1 LQDIFY
7 SVQGWLIDN
16 VAEAFSVGL
25 STAIWSGNGSSKP
38 TGVINATPTTGADG
52 NEASPQRAHG
62 ALQYVPIAA
71 SSSPFTT
78 NGFGTDD
85 VIDLVYALNPRLRGN
100 ARFAANTTTQG
111 HLRKLKDNNGQYL
124 WQPSLQA
131 GQPDRLIGYE
141 LFTWEEMG
149 DPTTANA
156 FPLAYGDFSKGY
168 TLVTRQEM
176 SILVDPYTDKGYTA
190 FFVDRRFGGIVT
202 NNSALKLIKVAL
214 S

>member
-1 LQDIFY
+1 
-7 SVQGWLIDN
+7 
-16 VAEAFSVGL
+16 
-25 STAIWSGNGSSKP
+25 
-38 TGVINATPTTGADG
+38 
-52 NEASPQRAHG
+52 
-62 ALQYVPIAA
+62 LQYIPITA

-111 HLRKLKDNNGQYL
+111 HLRKLKDSTGQYL

-156 FPLAYGDFSKGY
+156 FPLAFGDFNKGY

-176 SILVDPYTDKGYTA
+176 NILVDPYTDKGYTA
-190 FFVDRRFGGIVT
+190 FLVDQRFGGIVT
-202 NNSALKLIKVAL
+202 NNSAIKLLKVAI